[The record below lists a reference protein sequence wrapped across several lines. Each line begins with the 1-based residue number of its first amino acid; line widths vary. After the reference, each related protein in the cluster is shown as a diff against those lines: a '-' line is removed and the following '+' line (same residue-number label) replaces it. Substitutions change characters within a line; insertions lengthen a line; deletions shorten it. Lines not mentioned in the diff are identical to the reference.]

1 MSFGLSPESLAR
13 VSTKH
18 PWRMVGL
25 WAVLIVAGFMLTGA
39 FFADALTNEVR
50 VTNDPDSSVG
60 QALLEDRLRGETR
73 ANEAIII
80 QSDVI
85 TVDDPAFQAKV
96 EEVVGEIRALGPD
109 VVESVTSFY
118 ETNDANLVSADRQ
131 SALIQVTMAGDRF
144 DDAGDNIGEV
154 IHIVEEVGEAEG
166 FTGLIGGFAT
176 VNHDFNETAERD
188 LQKSEVFALPLALII
203 LVLVFSAIVAAF
215 VPIFLAIFAIILAI
229 ALTAI
234 LGQVFQ
240 FSFFVQNMIIMMGL
254 AVGIDY
260 SLFYVSRYREER
272 ARGLGISEALAVA
285 GGTAGRAVLF
295 SGLTVV
301 IALLGLLLIPH
312 TIFRSLAAGAI
323 FVVLASVLASLTL
336 LPAVLSLLG
345 DKLNAGYIP
354 FIKRAQQVTHEQSTG
369 GFWDRVSRGVM
380 AHPVVAVVLAAGLLI
395 LAAIPYFDINL
406 GQSGVSSMPDSFT
419 SKQGFEALQADFGGG
434 PVALVEIVVDG
445 DANSPEVLAAVDD
458 LEAAAASEPVLNA
471 ASYETNAAGDLGVLG
486 FQLGTDPF
494 AGEAID
500 AVERLRGEHIPAAFG
515 GVDAEVFVTGDAAI
529 NVDQINLTEEYTPFL
544 FAFVLGLSF
553 LLLMVVFRSI
563 VVPAKAI
570 VMNLLSV
577 GAAYGLLVLVF
588 QKGVSFGVFQQVD
601 AIEAWLPLFLFAVLF
616 GLSMDYHVFLLSR
629 IRERFDQTG
638 DNTESV
644 AFGVRSTGRLIT
656 GAALIMVV
664 VFGAFAAGN
673 LVAMQQTGFGLAVA
687 VFIDATVIRS
697 VLVSASM
704 RLLGNANWYLPPVL
718 QWLPRIGIEGH
729 APPAPEAAVG
739 GGGAGGGGGA

>member
-1 MSFGLSPESLAR
+1 MASMFSTQGLAR
-13 VSTKH
+13 VSARH

-25 WAVLIVAGFMLTGA
+25 WAVLLVGGFMLIGNLL
-39 FFADALTNEVR
+39 DDSLTNEVR
-50 VTNDPDSSVG
+50 VTNNPDSTIG
-60 QALLEDRLRGETR
+60 QELIEDGVRGETR
-73 ANEAIII
+73 ANEAVII

-85 TVDDPAFQAKV
+85 TADDPGFRNKV
-96 EEVVGEIRALGPD
+96 EEVVGEIDALGPD
-109 VVESVTSFY
+109 VIESVTSYY
-118 ETNDANLVSADRQ
+118 ETGDESLVSADRQ
-131 SALIQVTMAGDRF
+131 SVVIPITMAGNRF
-144 DDAGDNIGEV
+144 DDAGDNIEAV
-154 IHIVEEVGEAEG
+154 VHIVEEAGEAEG
-166 FTGLIGGFAT
+166 FTGLISGFAT

-188 LQKSEVFALPLALII
+188 LQKAEGFALPLALII

-215 VPIFLAIFAIILAI
+215 VPIIMAIFAIVLAI

-234 LGQVFQ
+234 FGQAFQ
-240 FSFFVQNMIIMMGL
+240 FSFFVTNMITMMGL

-272 ARGLGISEALAVA
+272 ARGLDIYEALSVA

-323 FVVLASVLASLTL
+323 FVVLASVFASLTL
-336 LPAVLSLLG
+336 LPAIISLLG

-354 FIKRAQQVTHEQSTG
+354 FIKRAQQVTHEQSRG
-369 GFWDRVSRGVM
+369 GFWDGVAHGVM
-380 AHPVVAVVLAAGLLI
+380 ARPIVSIVLAGGLLL

-434 PVALVEIVVDG
+434 SVSLVEIAIDG

-458 LEAAAASEPVLNA
+458 LKAAAADEPVLGLA
-471 ASYETNAAGDLGVLG
+471 TYEVGANGDVGVLG
-486 FQLGTDPF
+486 FQLAADPF
-494 AGEAID
+494 SGESVEV
-500 AVERLRGEHIPAAFG
+500 VERLRDEHIPAAFS
-515 GVDAEVFVTGDAAI
+515 GVDAAAFVTGDAAI
-529 NVDQINLTEEYTPFL
+529 NVDQIALTEEYTPFL
-544 FAFVLGLSF
+544 FVFVLGLSF
-553 LLLMVVFRSI
+553 ILLMIVFRSI

-577 GAAYGLLVLVF
+577 GAAYGLIVLVF
-588 QKGVSFGVFQQVD
+588 QKGVSFGIFQQVD
-601 AIEAWLPLFLFAVLF
+601 AIEAWLPLFLFAILF

-629 IRERFDQTG
+629 IRERYDQTG
-638 DNTESV
+638 NNTESV

-673 LVAMQQTGFGLAVA
+673 LVAMQQMGFGLAVA
-687 VFIDATVIRS
+687 VFIDATIIRS
-697 VLVSASM
+697 ILVPASM
-704 RLLGNANWYLPPVL
+704 RLLGNANWYLPPIL
-718 QWLPRIGIEGH
+718 QWLPRIGIEGT
-729 APPAPEAAVG
+729 PEPLPDVAG
-739 GGGAGGGGGA
+739 GGGSGGAGGGA